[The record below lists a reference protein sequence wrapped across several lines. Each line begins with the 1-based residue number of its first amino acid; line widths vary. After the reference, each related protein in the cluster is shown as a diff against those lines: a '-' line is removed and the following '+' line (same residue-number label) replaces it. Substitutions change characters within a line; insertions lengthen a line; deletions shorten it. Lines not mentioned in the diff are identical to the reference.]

1 MRHRVAS
8 DFECFDCGARFSH
21 ERSLHQHI
29 DESHRC
35 QRLYTCDICEKGYSR
50 RDNLRAHMVNHERRP
65 KVRSEVHMSDK
76 GRRECEGCRTT
87 REHEKTTTRICKIQ
101 VDVCEKGYSR
111 RDNLRAHMVNHE
123 RRPKVRSEV
132 HMSDKGRREC
142 EGCRTTREHE
152 EKTTTRICS
161 EVQEPTI
168 AEAEI
173 QVDVSPGTMEAV
185 DSWKMGPGLSGKPL
199 SLLRQQVK
207 DEQSEDS
214 ENEQEEGM
222 DLPEKVKLGK
232 PIVGPS
238 YTKIN
243 HVHEGDVGPAMS
255 VEDLERGL
263 VGNLKTITEK
273 TTRRVFR
280 NGELVSEDE
289 VTKEFTVD
297 MMVGTTK
304 AETD

>member
-21 ERSLHQHI
+21 KRSLHRHI
-29 DESHRC
+29 DERHRR

-50 RDNLRAHMVNHERRP
+50 RDNLRAHMVSHERRS
-65 KVRSEVHMSDK
+65 KVRSEVHLSDK
-76 GRRECEGCRTT
+76 GGKERER
-87 REHEKTTTRICKIQ
+87 
-101 VDVCEKGYSR
+101 EKG
-111 RDNLRAHMVNHE
+111 
-123 RRPKVRSEV
+123 
-132 HMSDKGRREC
+132 RE
-142 EGCRTTREHE
+142 TREHE

-185 DSWKMGPGLSGKPL
+185 NSWKMGPGLSGKPL
-199 SLLRQQVK
+199 SLLRQQVQ
-207 DEQSEDS
+207 DEQSEES
-214 ENEQEEGM
+214 ESDLEDEQEGGM

-232 PIVGPS
+232 PIGDLKPTRILAGNLVRVAEHSSAYVFSGGSKSIYEEKARTYHMVVVKAVGSVPEAS

-243 HVHEGDVGPAMS
+243 HVREGHVGPAMS

-263 VGNLKTITEK
+263 IGNLKTLTEK

-280 NGELVSEDE
+280 NGEIVSEDE
-289 VTKEFTVD
+289 VIKEFTVD